1 MSARRGWRLGLDN
14 HTVDGGLQAFG
25 LSPSPDA
32 GADVVEESPLEVRVQ
47 RGEGLTTVRVAG
59 EVDLGTAARLRTI
72 LADELAAGPSTLVI
86 DLDQVSFFTSLGLT
100 ALALAQRDAQE
111 RSIDLRVVATTR
123 ATLRP
128 MQITGMID
136 DLAVYDSYAEAI
148 AGVTAPDPQLRRN

>member
-1 MSARRGWRLGLDN
+1 MSPRRGWRLGLDN
-14 HTVDGGLQAFG
+14 HMADGGPQALG
-25 LSPSPDA
+25 LSPAPDA
-32 GADVVEESPLEVRVQ
+32 SPGIGDESPLEVHVQ
-47 RGEGLTTVRVAG
+47 RGNGLTTVRVAG

-72 LADELAAGPSTLVI
+72 LADEQAAKPSTLVI

-111 RSIDLRVVATTR
+111 RNIDLRVVATTR

-136 DLAVYDSYAEAI
+136 DLAVYDSYAEAV
-148 AGVTAPDPQLRRN
+148 ASVPTADPHLRRN

>member
-1 MSARRGWRLGLDN
+1 M
-14 HTVDGGLQAFG
+14 
-25 LSPSPDA
+25 
-32 GADVVEESPLEVRVQ
+32 
-47 RGEGLTTVRVAG
+47 TTVRVAG

-72 LADELAAGPSTLVI
+72 LADELAAKPSTLVI

-111 RSIDLRVVATTR
+111 RNIDLRVVATTR

-136 DLAVYDSYAEAI
+136 DLAVYDSYAEAV
-148 AGVTAPDPQLRRN
+148 ASVPAADPHLRRN

>member
-1 MSARRGWRLGLDN
+1 MSTRRGWRLGLDN
-14 HTVDGGLQAFG
+14 HTVDGGPQAHG
-25 LSPSPDA
+25 LSISPDA
-32 GADVVEESPLEVRVQ
+32 SADVVEESLLEVHVQ

-72 LADELAAGPSTLVI
+72 LADELAAKPSTLVI

-111 RSIDLRVVATTR
+111 RNIDLRVVATTR

-136 DLAVYDSYAEAI
+136 DLAVYDSYAAAI
-148 AGVTAPDPQLRRN
+148 AGVLTADPHLRRN

>member
-1 MSARRGWRLGLDN
+1 MDN
-14 HTVDGGLQAFG
+14 HTVGDGPQALG
-25 LSPSPDA
+25 LSPAPDA
-32 GADVVEESPLEVRVQ
+32 NAELAEESPLEVHVQ
-47 RGEGLTTVRVAG
+47 RSEGLTTVRVAG

-72 LADELAAGPSTLVI
+72 LADELAAEPSTLVV

-100 ALALAQRDAQE
+100 ALALAQRDARE
-111 RSIDLRVVATTR
+111 RGIDLRVVATTR

-148 AGVTAPDPQLRRN
+148 AGLTTVDPHVPPLRRN